1 MTGRQTDGRTA
12 GQLVGCHP
20 EGAYATEGAE
30 TQPALQH
37 QSPIQDPCGFGPFA
51 ALRVTTVRLSARP
64 ADYHA

>member
-1 MTGRQTDGRTA
+1 MTGGQTDGRTA
-12 GQLVGCHP
+12 GRVVGCHP

-30 TQPALQH
+30 T
-37 QSPIQDPCGFGPFA
+37 A